1 MADHVTNNKKKQA
14 IVYAKQ
20 ANKKKKLALSIKDQ
34 LKLEEAK
41 RDNQTKTA
49 EGWEMAKA
57 KARDNN
63 DSHHLQRQ
71 NKRFNVA
78 NEGA

>member
-20 ANKKKKLALSIKDQ
+20 ANKKKKLALSAKDQ